1 MSDPPQ
7 SDPHSHSH
15 FKKTMFIRHRHPPW
29 ISGKLPRMTSQTL
42 ASTLEG
48 FLSGSSNAVVIED
61 GAVVFNL
68 DQGKYSV
75 SGESNKCLLHLWS
88 PERNVVRRV
97 LDVETKGETLRVTV
111 QRMGQVRPT
120 RLDICRERD
129 PRTTSAKRAA
139 RLGYQRTL
147 ERALKRKFP
156 DLTVA
161 QLSTSMDLEKSFG
174 PIYARGLLKR
184 GQSGF
189 AVLGVNRQELQS
201 SIDGA
206 LTFGILWLDV
216 CRQAQAG
223 KLVVEGLKL
232 FVPSRCSELLRER
245 IAHLNRAVA
254 KWEVYEFEDRGEEML
269 RLEVSDRGNI
279 ETRLT
284 HYCDDS
290 ETRARFAEAV
300 ALVRTLMPE
309 VEIGTL
315 SSAEI
320 SFRCHG
326 LEFACA
332 RLSVKPGDFR
342 RAHKKGRSTVMERPV
357 GEVLRGGGKLFYIEG
372 GAPVPPVGAAGGG
385 AAPVVLVMSRMS
397 TRRLAARPSRVLFG
411 SAGLSLPNP
420 MR

>member
-1 MSDPPQ
+1 
-7 SDPHSHSH
+7 
-15 FKKTMFIRHRHPPW
+15 
-29 ISGKLPRMTSQTL
+29 MTSQTL

-68 DQGKYSV
+68 DQAKYSV

-97 LDVETKGETLRVTV
+97 LEVETKGETLRVTV

-120 RLDICRERD
+120 RLDIRRERD
-129 PRTTSAKRAA
+129 PRATSAKRAA

-156 DLTVA
+156 DLTVG
-161 QLSTSMDLEKSFG
+161 QFSTSMDLENSFG

-232 FVPSRCSELLRER
+232 FVPSRCSELVRER
-245 IAHLNRAVA
+245 VAHLNRAVA

-269 RLEVSDRGNI
+269 RLEISDRGNI
-279 ETRLT
+279 ATRLT

-300 ALVRTLMPE
+300 GLVRTLMPE

-315 SSAEI
+315 SAAEI

-326 LEFACA
+326 LEFARA

-342 RAHKKGRSTVMERPV
+342 GVPEIVFGAGPAERVLDGGNFAHFERLIRSI
-357 GEVLRGGGKLFYIEG
+357 GEVRHAEG
-372 GAPVPPVGAAGGG
+372 RRKAAGGDCI
-385 AAPVVLVMSRMS
+385 P
-397 TRRLAARPSRVLFG
+397 
-411 SAGLSLPNP
+411 SAGWSRWSSRISLRWMISLTQGGGIGRCRRSQPLTAP
-420 MR
+420 